1 MRARLGL
8 VAVALVLT
16 ACGGTTA
23 TDASS
28 DSANP
33 TESAAVVSKSEFG
46 APIDVGSGVSI
57 TLSQPAAFTPGDF
70 ASNFLPG
77 QTANVFTIDVKNA
90 GKAALDLSSVLF
102 TPTTGGVSC
111 IDVLD
116 GDNGI
121 VGAPTDPVAAGAS
134 VSFKYAIACDAKS
147 GAPLELG
154 IIFGDVNTTLAGSLA

>member
-8 VAVALVLT
+8 VALALVLT
-16 ACGGTTA
+16 ACGGSTA
-23 TDASS
+23 TDAPS

-33 TESAAVVSKSEFG
+33 TESTAVVSKSAF
-46 APIDVGSGVSI
+46 ATPIDLGAGVSI
-57 TLSQPAAFTPGDF
+57 TISQPTGFTPGDF
-70 ASNFLPG
+70 ASNYFPG

-90 GKAALDLSSVLF
+90 GKSALDLSTVLF
-102 TPTTGGVSC
+102 TPATGGTSC

-121 VGAPTDPVAAGAS
+121 VGAPTEPVAAGGA
-134 VSFKYAIACDAKS
+134 VSFKYAIACDAKA

-154 IIFGDVNTTLAGSLA
+154 IIFGEVNTTLAGTLA